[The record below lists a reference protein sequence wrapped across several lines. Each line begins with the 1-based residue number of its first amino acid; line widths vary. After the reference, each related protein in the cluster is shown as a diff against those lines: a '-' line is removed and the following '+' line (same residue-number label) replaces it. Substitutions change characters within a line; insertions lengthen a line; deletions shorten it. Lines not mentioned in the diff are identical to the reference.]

1 MPPVL
6 QIVLA
11 IKLAPRPATFI
22 IVKFQQQA
30 STGALI
36 FYEICYFM
44 TGQWPDGDLS
54 NLPRVSPNEVNAV
67 AARTNPTVIPSSRL

>member
-1 MPPVL
+1 MPPAL

-11 IKLAPRPATFI
+11 IKLAPRPVTFI

-30 STGALI
+30 STGSLI
-36 FYEICYFM
+36 FYDICYFM
-44 TGQWPDGDLS
+44 TGQWSDADLS

-67 AARTNPTVIPSSRL
+67 AARTDPTIIPSRL